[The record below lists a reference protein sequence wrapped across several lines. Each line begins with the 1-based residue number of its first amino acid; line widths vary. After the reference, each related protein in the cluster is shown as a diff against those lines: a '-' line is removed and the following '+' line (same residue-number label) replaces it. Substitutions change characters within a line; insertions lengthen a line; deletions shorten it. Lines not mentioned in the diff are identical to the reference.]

1 LARGRDNIL
10 HDDAEIAGAQNVDMD
25 KQRPQH
31 FLRAWRHYRKLS
43 QQQLADAIGSSKA
56 VIGLLENGDRRL
68 SDKWLR
74 KLAPALGTQPG
85 FILDHDPN
93 DVPTSILDIWAEIP
107 AESRPQAEQMLRALA
122 TGTRG

>member
-1 LARGRDNIL
+1 
-10 HDDAEIAGAQNVDMD
+10 M
-25 KQRPQH
+25 KPRPEH
-31 FLRAWRHYRKLS
+31 FLREWRHYRQMS
-43 QQQLADAIGSSKA
+43 QQQLADAIDSSKA

-93 DVPTSILDIWAEIP
+93 DVPTDILDIWANIP
-107 AESRPQAEQMLRALA
+107 EESRPQAERMLRALA
-122 TGTRG
+122 RTGTDG